1 MAFTYVPEPRMDSRI
16 PFSSKCLIAFRT
28 LSITLSNY
36 TIGEMPNTGINITA
50 MKIQMVAMLMGCITL
65 LILILAVLK
74 IRFS

>member
-1 MAFTYVPEPRMDSRI
+1 
-16 PFSSKCLIAFRT
+16 
-28 LSITLSNY
+28 
-36 TIGEMPNTGINITA
+36 MPNAGINITA